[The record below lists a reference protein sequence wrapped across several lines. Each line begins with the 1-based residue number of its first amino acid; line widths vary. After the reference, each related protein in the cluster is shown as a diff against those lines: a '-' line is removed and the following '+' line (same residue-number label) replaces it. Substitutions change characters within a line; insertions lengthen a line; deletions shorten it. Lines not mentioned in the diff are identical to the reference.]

1 MSMQPPII
9 VAALAAVTGLGASSA
24 LAQIRLI
31 PGITAITVY
40 ESTPYAYGDPHTFS
54 VPVTGGAA
62 AGYLGG
68 FPGSGENYTVFLT
81 DFLGNPD
88 GDGNFIR
95 MNCRY
100 PAEPSGTPG
109 GAFNISAVTLTIG
122 GIDYFADTI
131 IDFQYGFDPVVGSE
145 VNAID
150 GNLFTCTYFGTTG
163 MNPDVPDMSLTLGWQ
178 IVPSPGTAA
187 LLGLAGLMASRRRR

>member
-1 MSMQPPII
+1 MNNLTTASLIAI
-9 VAALAAVTGLGASSA
+9 ALTSTSA
-24 LAQIRLI
+24 LASIRVT

-54 VPVTGGAA
+54 VPFTGGAA

-68 FPGSGENYTVFLT
+68 FPGSGENYSVFLT
-81 DFLGNPD
+81 DVFGNPD
-88 GDGNFIR
+88 GDGNYIR

-100 PAEPSGTPG
+100 PAEPSGSPG

-122 GIDYFADTI
+122 GIEYFADTI
-131 IDFQYGFDPVVGSE
+131 IAFTYGFDPVVGSE

-150 GNLFTCTYFGTTG
+150 GNQFTCTYFGTTG
-163 MNPDVPDMSLTLGWQ
+163 MNPLVPDMSLTLGWST
-178 IVPSPGTAA
+178 IPSPGAAA
-187 LLGLAGLMASRRRR
+187 LLGLSGLMASRRRRS